1 MVLLLR
7 SGMYKLSNVD
17 QLLRR
22 KGFELITTGFFKGF
36 YYCKRSGQ
44 MLWSDGERVTD
55 RHLKA

>member
-1 MVLLLR
+1 
-7 SGMYKLSNVD
+7 MYKLSNVD